1 MLALYLAM
9 IDSPSDRE
17 KFSAIYQEYRELM
30 FRAAM
35 AVLHNEALAEEAV
48 QEGFLKI
55 AKNISRFSEPICS
68 KSASFIVIIVRN
80 TAIDILRKENL
91 GASLPYDEDIA
102 TPDSL
107 KMPDVGEVLY
117 GDGETVFEA
126 ISSMDKIYSDALK
139 LKYIYGFKNSE
150 IAELL
155 GISEKNAQMRVYRAK
170 LILKKK
176 LEEAGYEIK

>member
-1 MLALYLAM
+1 MLSLYLAL

-17 KFSAIYQEYRELM
+17 KFNAIYNEYRELM

-35 AVLHNEALAEEAV
+35 SVLRREALAEEAV
-48 QEGFLKI
+48 QESFLKI
-55 AKNISRFSEPICS
+55 AKNISRISEPVCS

-80 TAIDILRKENL
+80 TAIDILRKENP
-91 GASLPYDEDIA
+91 GAFVPFDEETA
-102 TPDSL
+102 APESL
-107 KMPDVGEVLY
+107 KMPDVGEVMY
-117 GDGETVFEA
+117 GGAGIVSEA

-139 LKYIYGFKNSE
+139 LKYVYGFKNSE

-155 GISEKNAQMRVYRAK
+155 GISEKNSQMRVYRAK

-176 LEEAGYEIK
+176 LEEAGYEI